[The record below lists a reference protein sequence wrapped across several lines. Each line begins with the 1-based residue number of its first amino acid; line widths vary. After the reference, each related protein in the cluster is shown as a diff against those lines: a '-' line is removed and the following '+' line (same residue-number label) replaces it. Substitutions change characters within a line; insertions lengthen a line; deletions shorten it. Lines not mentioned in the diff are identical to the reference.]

1 MSNKNWPNF
10 FSNGQEILLGPGK
23 SMGAPSLI
31 LNFQLKLY
39 LSQFSDPDP
48 HYGEPPGSVSAWRDG
63 DPDPH
68 GEMRIRIRM
77 ELLAELD
84 KDPYNNR

>member
-1 MSNKNWPNF
+1 
-10 FSNGQEILLGPGK
+10 
-23 SMGAPSLI
+23 MGALSLI

>member
-1 MSNKNWPNF
+1 MRSEVALYSTAAPTRKI
-10 FSNGQEILLGPGK
+10 SCCEKGK
-23 SMGAPSLI
+23 
-31 LNFQLKLY
+31 KCT
-39 LSQFSDPDP
+39 DP